1 MARKCAGGDKLPGM
15 PSGQPVTNSMGR
27 GEPEKVKEQWSDSV
41 RDGLRQ
47 SYSSDGTRVDIRQE
61 RPRAK
66 RLLQEGAGSKG
77 QRTCVTSLRLFWK

>member
-47 SYSSDGTRVDIRQE
+47 SYSRMELEWI
-61 RPRAK
+61 
-66 RLLQEGAGSKG
+66 
-77 QRTCVTSLRLFWK
+77 